1 MQRQSYRI
9 LEGNHRISE
18 MRVILSFAHA
28 AGVSYNRAMKI
39 KPIAKYHIQTS
50 EEIRRIVV
58 ALAAEYDTFPS
69 ETVSAIRDELKGL
82 FIAGHQSD
90 SKYQENPDA
99 TIRRML
105 RLSDA
110 AGK

>member
-1 MQRQSYRI
+1 
-9 LEGNHRISE
+9 
-18 MRVILSFAHA
+18 
-28 AGVSYNRAMKI
+28 MKI

-82 FIAGHQSD
+82 FIAWHQSD

-110 AGK
+110 AGKCKFHVFAGQNDPHILLFKYCVGNIIV

>member
-1 MQRQSYRI
+1 
-9 LEGNHRISE
+9 
-18 MRVILSFAHA
+18 
-28 AGVSYNRAMKI
+28 MKI

-58 ALAAEYDTFPS
+58 TLAAEYDTFPT

-99 TIRRML
+99 TIRRIL

-110 AGK
+110 TRK

>member
-1 MQRQSYRI
+1 
-9 LEGNHRISE
+9 
-18 MRVILSFAHA
+18 
-28 AGVSYNRAMKI
+28 MKI

-99 TIRRML
+99 YIRMNFKPKLQYIRTVSGTDMSDATIRRML

>member
-1 MQRQSYRI
+1 
-9 LEGNHRISE
+9 
-18 MRVILSFAHA
+18 
-28 AGVSYNRAMKI
+28 MKI

-58 ALAAEYDTFPS
+58 ALAAGYDTFPS

-82 FIAGHQSD
+82 FIAWHQSD